1 MMGLQD
7 PCDII
12 STFFLYP
19 NYHSVFSVL
28 EITMVQICKCRAA
41 DEVRAG
47 HRLLLPLSLAQVE
60 SFSLVRGLVGAKVWL
75 LLEEIHPDNGQ
86 RLEKA
91 IR

>member
-1 MMGLQD
+1 MILSAHFF
-7 PCDII
+7 I
-12 STFFLYP
+12 SQLSFSFLCFG
-19 NYHSVFSVL
+19 NYNGSY
-28 EITMVQICKCRAA
+28 KCRAA
-41 DEVRAG
+41 DVERAG
-47 HRLLLPLSLAQVE
+47 HLLSLPLSLAQVE